1 MKISSIF
8 VTFLE
13 NTNFTTYVKAQG
25 MGIIFLVLTRNLA
38 EVLLFI
44 FSHSNLKISTPNGSK
59 IGILEWH
66 NNKYK

>member
-13 NTNFTTYVKAQG
+13 NTNFATYVKAQG